1 MELFAL
7 DEDVAQ
13 LSAGLTPVSGKPGL
27 PLLVTLAW
35 QMRERDYKLT
45 SQLIAQ
51 AESLLAEGGPVPAA
65 AGETARLEARLQ
77 LIRGVLLTLQSELD
91 AAEQLIQHALR
102 QFELAGDLTGSGDA
116 RYCLASVWQD
126 RGDAKQRDQFLQLA
140 IADFTAV
147 QDTTRVDF
155 CRARLLHY
163 AAFRDVIGTKVQLAS
178 QFDPAKNWP
187 TIVNAWLESARAVVA
202 IFSGDPA
209 SAIKNFLK
217 AWSAARATGQ
227 IRQAIIAASNA
238 SDSFATLG
246 DLNAALEWDEQAL
259 ELARSNGLP
268 SMMGSALIQTGNI
281 LRLLGRHQDA
291 KSTLQEAQSAMAGF
305 ANSST
310 YSISL
315 QYMGELK
322 LDMGDPQAALEQ
334 FDQVEQRVSVADSP
348 QMILRC
354 WRGQADALC
363 RLAQPQAAL
372 QKVAAALALAQAESS
387 TDEQIKLLRIYAELH
402 RCHPLPPPDGML
414 APSAEL
420 HYLHLALA
428 VAKTIEGYILS
439 AELLD
444 EVANAWASCGDF
456 REAFIHAQQAASAR
470 DNKRLLEANNRAIAM
485 QVRHDTERAHL
496 DAEHH
501 RQLAETE
508 SKRAAMLQEASGTL
522 ETLGL
527 IGREITASLNAEAV
541 FSALYRHVNQ
551 LLDATSFCVYL
562 LEPGGM
568 VLNGVFGIEL
578 GQLIEL
584 GQRDLS
590 DPASFAARCAREKQ
604 EIFVDSGPEADD
616 GEIMPGTLDTISLL
630 FTPLMIGE
638 RLLGVMSI
646 QSVRPHA
653 YGERER
659 SIFRTLCAYG
669 AIGLDNAAAYALAES
684 ARQQA
689 DNARQQADQALTE
702 LRLAQAKLVQSEKMA
717 SLGRLVAGVAHELNT
732 PLGNGLVAITTLRD
746 QLHSFQRSANEHGIK
761 RHVFD
766 NFLINVEQ
774 ASGIVLKSLDRGARL
789 VHSFKQLAVAQ
800 SGARRQRFALNE
812 VINRVL
818 VDFEPRLEGTPYQ
831 LTESIPVDL
840 QLNSFPDA
848 LSEVLS
854 RLLDNALVHGFEGR
868 NHGQIR
874 IRCKLGGMAGLR
886 ILVQDD
892 GNGIAEA
899 DQAKVFD
906 PFFTTHFGQ
915 GSSGL
920 GLHIAHNTV
929 TQILGGTLTVFSQ
942 AGEGC
947 EFEIDLPLVA
957 PNSERVG

>member
-1 MELFAL
+1 MDLFAL
-7 DEDVAQ
+7 NDDVAQ
-13 LSAGLTPVSGKPGL
+13 LTALLATHTGMARL
-27 PLLVTLAW
+27 PLLVELAW
-35 QMRERDYKLT
+35 QMRERDCKQ
-45 SQLIAQ
+45 SQRLADEAQ
-51 AESLLAEGGPVPAA
+51 ALLADHAGATSGGHY
-65 AGETARLEARLQ
+65 AGLQARLQ
-77 LIRGVLLTLQSELD
+77 LTRGAWLTLQSELD
-91 AAEQLIQHALR
+91 CAELEISAAIS
-102 QFELAGDLTGSGDA
+102 QFEESGDLIGAGDGK
-116 RYCLASVWQD
+116 YCLATVWQD
-126 RGDAKQRDQFLQLA
+126 RGKAKARDDYLTRA
-140 IADFTAV
+140 RDDFRAAG
-147 QDTTRVDF
+147 DTTRADF
-155 CRARLLHY
+155 CSARLLHY
-163 AAFRDVIGTKVQLAS
+163 AGFRDVNNTRQQLAA
-178 QFDPAKNWP
+178 QFDPQQSYP
-187 TIVNAWLESARAVVA
+187 PIVNAWLESARAVVA

-209 SAIKNFLK
+209 TAIKDFLK
-217 AWSAARATGQ
+217 AWSAARSTGQ

-238 SDSFATLG
+238 SDSFSTLG

-268 SMMGSALIQTGNI
+268 GMMGSALIQTGNI
-281 LRLLGRHQDA
+281 LRMLGRHSEA
-291 KSTLQEAQSAMAGF
+291 KNALTEAQTAMAGL
-305 ANSST
+305 AESST

-315 QYMGELK
+315 QYQGELA
-322 LDMGDPQAALEQ
+322 LDMGAPAQALDY
-334 FDQVEQRVSVADSP
+334 FDQVASRIGVSDSP
-348 QMILRC
+348 QMLLRC
-354 WRGQADALC
+354 WRGQAEALC
-363 RLAQPQAAL
+363 RLAQTGAAM

-387 TDEQIKLLRIYAELH
+387 TDEQIKLLRIQAELH
-402 RCHPLPPPDGML
+402 RLYPLPPPPEL
-414 APSAEL
+414 VAPSAEL
-420 HYLHLALA
+420 HYLHSALG
-428 VAKTIEGYILS
+428 VAHTIAGYILP
-439 AELLD
+439 ADLLD
-444 EVANAWASCGDF
+444 EVANAYAACGEY
-456 REAFIHAQQAASAR
+456 RAAFKFAQQAASAR
-470 DNKRLLEANNRAIAM
+470 DNKRLMEANNRAIAM
-485 QVRHDTERAHL
+485 QVRHDTERAHF

-508 SKRAAMLQEASGTL
+508 SRRAALLQEATGTL

-562 LEPGGM
+562 LENNGQL
-568 VLNGVFGIEL
+568 LNGVFGIEL

-584 GQRDLS
+584 GQIALDDGS
-590 DPASFAARCAREKQ
+590 SFSARCARERQ
-604 EIFVDSGPEADD
+604 EVFVDTGPEVYIA
-616 GEIMPGTLDTISLL
+616 EVMPGTLDTLSLL

-646 QSVRPHA
+646 QSTQPHA

-669 AIGLDNAAAYALAES
+669 AIGLDNAAAYTLAES

-702 LRLAQAKLVQSEKMA
+702 LRLAQARLVQSEKMA

-746 QLHSFQRSANEHGIK
+746 QLHAFQQSAHEHGIK
-761 RHVFD
+761 RHMFD
-766 NFLINVEQ
+766 TFLSDVDQ

-789 VHSFKQLAVAQ
+789 VHSFKQLAVEQ

-818 VDFEPRLEGTPYQ
+818 ADFEPRLQNTAYQ
-831 LTESIPVDL
+831 LNEAIPVDL

-848 LSEVLS
+848 LAEVLN
-854 RLLDNALVHGFEGR
+854 RLVDNALVHGFEGR
-868 NHGQIR
+868 EHGRIN

-929 TQILGGTLTVFSQ
+929 TQILGGTLTVFSRP
-942 AGEGC
+942 GEGC

-957 PNSERVG
+957 PNQDRVA